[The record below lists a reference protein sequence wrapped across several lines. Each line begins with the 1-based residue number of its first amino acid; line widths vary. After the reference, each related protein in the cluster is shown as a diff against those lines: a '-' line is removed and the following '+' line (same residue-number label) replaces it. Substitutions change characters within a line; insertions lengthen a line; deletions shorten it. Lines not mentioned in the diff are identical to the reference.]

1 MSLSDDSLM
10 TLKVALCLREKSE
23 ENKLYPQT
31 REEKIFFLLLG
42 FQDFF
47 DEGFFDA
54 LNKKCFSESAFTKLL
69 LSYISSSS
77 SLSCSALK
85 G

>member
-23 ENKLYPQT
+23 ENKLYPQNE
-31 REEKIFFLLLG
+31 RGKDFFFLLLG

-47 DEGFFDA
+47 DEEGFFDA
-54 LNKKCFSESAFTKLL
+54 LNK
-69 LSYISSSS
+69 
-77 SLSCSALK
+77 
-85 G
+85 